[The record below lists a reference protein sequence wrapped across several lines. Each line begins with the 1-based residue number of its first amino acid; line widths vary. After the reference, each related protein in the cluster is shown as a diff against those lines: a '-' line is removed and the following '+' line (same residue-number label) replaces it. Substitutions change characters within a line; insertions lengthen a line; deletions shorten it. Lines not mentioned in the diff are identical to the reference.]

1 MRKVRIRVFCLFLL
15 IALVAGF
22 AFAGGAQEQKGG
34 TVNLSIWSGYPEM
47 EPFYK
52 HAAEEYKKLHPN
64 VEVTVLAQPLR
75 EFEQKL
81 SATIPS
87 DTAADIIEISMYAN
101 QKFIEAGL
109 IPELPQNVKDYF
121 MVPGRFSDF
130 AKNNNTYKGKLY
142 GLPIFQGRT
151 ALYWNKA
158 MFREAGLKEAPK
170 TFAEMAE
177 YAKKLVKTDAS
188 GNMTRSGHSLR
199 LSGQGSGVAEKFWFV
214 LYPMGGTILEEG
226 KEKGK
231 YHAGYNN
238 EAGRKALKYYID
250 ALYVDKWDS
259 HMIKHDTEAFELGL
273 TAMFFRESWVIG
285 DIAAKAPTLEYDT
298 APVPRDVRW
307 GRITNPVNLYVTRT
321 CKNPDVAWDF
331 AMFMNEPEN
340 LVWLLD
346 NVGWLPVRQDVD
358 LSAVYSKKPQFKAF
372 TMNDPKYEEFGYT
385 VMASFDE
392 VMTKFAER
400 LVAAYLDKSLANNPS
415 GIDKVISDAANETNE
430 ILKKAKL
437 YSE

>member
-1 MRKVRIRVFCLFLL
+1 MRKVRIRVFYLFLL

-87 DTAADIIEISMYAN
+87 DTASDIIEISMYAN